1 MGHILEEVVHTLAEE
16 VGHILVLVGHIP
28 EREVVH
34 NLDLVEV
41 DTDILVQEDT
51 LVDL

>member
-1 MGHILEEVVHTLAEE
+1 MHTLAEE

-28 EREVVH
+28 EREVGR

-51 LVDL
+51 LADL

>member
-1 MGHILEEVVHTLAEE
+1 MHTLAEE
-16 VGHILVLVGHIP
+16 VGHILALVGHIP
-28 EREVVH
+28 EREVGR

-51 LVDL
+51 LADL

>member
-1 MGHILEEVVHTLAEE
+1 MHTLAEE
-16 VGHILVLVGHIP
+16 VGHILVQVGHIP
-28 EREVVH
+28 EREVGR

-51 LVDL
+51 LADL